1 MSKSKNKYMSAQELR
16 YDNDEWLRR
25 FNSQDRE
32 FAIWHA
38 RRQFE
43 TLTWAVL
50 GLASL
55 PLIWFLM
62 CLIMGAGEFIG
73 R

>member
-1 MSKSKNKYMSAQELR
+1 MNSKNKYISAQELR

-25 FNSQDRE
+25 FDDQDRE